1 MIEISLNKLEKSYGF
16 NKILDEFSLD
26 IKNGEIIT
34 LIGENGCGKST
45 ILNIISGNENLDKG
59 NILIRKG
66 NTIGYLKQNPEIRN
80 KDDTVKDVLYE
91 SVFNILDISNKLK
104 EYETKMET
112 AKDDKLNEL
121 IIKYSNL
128 QEKFINIG
136 GYDID
141 TEINKIITG
150 FNINNLINKKYNSLS
165 GGEKRIVSLAAIMI
179 KKPSI
184 LLLDEPTNHLDIKS
198 LEWFENFIKKYK
210 GTILLVS
217 HDRYFINK
225 VSNKIVL
232 VERGKEIIF
241 HGNYDYYLKENE
253 LRIDREFKEYK
264 DQSKIIAAMK
274 KKIKQLEEFGRL
286 AYPGGEPF
294 FKRAQNIKKR
304 LERLEKVEKP
314 IIKKDIPIN
323 FDINER
329 SGKDVIVINNY
340 DLSINDKLLIENI
353 NIKINYNEK
362 ICLMGSNGSGK
373 STLIKRIIE
382 NNDKHIKIGSNVT
395 IGYIP
400 QEIEFNN
407 NITILEYA
415 RRYFNGDESH
425 LRSALS
431 KFYFCGEIVFK
442 KIQKLSGGE
451 KVRLKL
457 FELIQCNYNCIILD
471 EPTNHIDI
479 NTKELLEA
487 ALKEYKGT
495 VIFISHDRY
504 FINTLANKI
513 LYIEDKKI
521 KEYIGNYD
529 DYKLKKELK

>member
-1 MIEISLNKLEKSYGF
+1 MIEINLNKIVKSYGF
-16 NKILDEFSLD
+16 NKILDEFSLE
-26 IKNGEIIT
+26 IKTGEIIT
-34 LIGENGCGKST
+34 FVGENGCGKST
-45 ILNIISGNENLDKG
+45 ILNIISGNENIDKG
-59 NILIRKG
+59 NISIRRG
-66 NTIGYLKQNPEIRN
+66 NTIGYLKQTPEIRN
-80 KDDTVKDVLYE
+80 NEDTVKDVLYE
-91 SVFNILDISNKLK
+91 SVSNILEIGEKLK
-104 EYETKMET
+104 EYEMKMIN
-112 AKDDKLNEL
+112 AKGDKLNEL

-128 QEKFINIG
+128 QEKFINMG

-141 TEINKIITG
+141 TQINKIITG
-150 FNINNLINKKYNSLS
+150 FKLNDLINKKYNSLS

-179 KKPSI
+179 KNPSI
-184 LLLDEPTNHLDIKS
+184 LLLDEPTNHLDIKT
-198 LEWFENFIKKYK
+198 LEWFEDFIKKYK

-232 VERGKEIIF
+232 IERGKEIIF
-241 HGNYDYYLKENE
+241 NGNYDYYLQEND

-294 FKRAQNIKKR
+294 FRRAENIRKR
-304 LERLEKVEKP
+304 LDRLEKVEKP

-329 SGKDVIVINNY
+329 SGKDVIIINNY
-340 DLSINDKLLIENI
+340 ELGINDRLLIENI
-353 NIKINYNEK
+353 NIKINYRDK
-362 ICLMGSNGSGK
+362 ICIMGSNGCGK
-373 STLIKRIIE
+373 STLIKRILE
-382 NNDKHIKIGSNVT
+382 NDDPCIKIGSNVT

-400 QEIEFNN
+400 QEIEFNDN
-407 NITILEYA
+407 KTILEYA
-415 RRYFNGDESH
+415 RQYFNGDESH
-425 LRSALS
+425 LRSALN
-431 KFYFCGEIVFK
+431 KFYFCGESVFK

-457 FELIQCNYNCIILD
+457 FELIQCNNNCIILD

-479 NTKELLEA
+479 TTKELLEI
-487 ALKEYKGT
+487 ALNDYQGT

-504 FINTLANKI
+504 FINKLANKI
-513 LYIEDKKI
+513 FYIEEGKI
-521 KEYIGNYD
+521 REYVGNYE
-529 DYKLKKELK
+529 DYKLKKNL